1 MTKESKTEDHAS
13 PVEIGDRTSLKGF
26 SWNISA
32 AVAALTA
39 FTFAAA
45 ATGEWAYY
53 HRLGALDFLSL
64 ASPADYISGALLWVP
79 KALLTLVAGYV
90 LLWTRFLLTEGPRK
104 PTDEEIAQRPRR
116 LKGFWGIT
124 LFIVILFLMGLTI
137 YVMTEY
143 VMTDG
148 KSASIWIIPGM
159 TCWMVFI
166 VWFST
171 HPLTRA
177 YGPSS
182 EWLALLIA
190 GPMLVAFIFVN
201 GHDKAVTD
209 LMLPRGEY
217 RIVHSTGE
225 VEDDVQLLR
234 ATSVG
239 VLVLRVSTRDVSFL
253 TYGSFNRIDQIGSSK

>member
-1 MTKESKTEDHAS
+1 MSRDSKTEAYAS
-13 PVEIGDRTSLKGF
+13 QIEIGDRTSLKGF

-79 KALLTLVAGYV
+79 KALLALVAGYV
-90 LLWTRFLLTEGPRK
+90 FLWTRFLLTEGPRK

-124 LFIVILFLMGLTI
+124 LFIVILFLMGLT
-137 YVMTEY
+137 MY

-148 KSASIWIIPGM
+148 KSALIWVVPGM

-166 VWFST
+166 VWSST

-182 EWLALLIA
+182 EWQALLLA
-190 GPMLVAFIFVN
+190 GPMLVTFIFVH

-253 TYGSFNRIDQIGSSK
+253 TYGSFNRIDRIGSSK

>member
-1 MTKESKTEDHAS
+1 MELFVPMDSKTEDHAAQN
-13 PVEIGDRTSLKGF
+13 EIAARTSHKGF

-32 AVAALTA
+32 AVAAMTA
-39 FTFAAA
+39 LIFAAA

-53 HRLGALDFLSL
+53 RRLGALDFLSL
-64 ASPADYISGALLWVP
+64 ASPADYISGALMWVP
-79 KALLTLVAGYV
+79 KALLALLGGYV
-90 LLWTRFLLTEGPRK
+90 LFWTRFLLAEGSRK
-104 PTDEEIAQRPRR
+104 PNDEEIAERPRR

-124 LFIVILFLMGLTI
+124 LFIVTLFLMGLI
-137 YVMTEY
+137 MY

-148 KSASIWIIPGM
+148 KSALIWVVPSM
-159 TCWMVFI
+159 ACWLVFT
-166 VWFST
+166 VWLST

-182 EWLALLIA
+182 EWLSLLIA

-201 GHDKAVTD
+201 GHDKAVND
-209 LMLPRGEY
+209 LTLQSGEY

-234 ATSVG
+234 TTSKG
-239 VLVLRVSTRDVSFL
+239 VIVLRVSTREISFV
-253 TYGSFNRIDQIGSSK
+253 TYESFNRIDRIGCVE

>member
-1 MTKESKTEDHAS
+1 MERLQPLLRRS
-13 PVEIGDRTSLKGF
+13 
-26 SWNISA
+26 
-32 AVAALTA
+32 TA
-39 FTFAAA
+39 FNFAAA

-53 HRLGALDFLSL
+53 HRLGALECLSL
-64 ASPADYISGALLWVP
+64 DSPADYENDRALLWVP
-79 KALLTLVAGYV
+79 KALQTLVTGYV

-104 PTDEEIAQRPRR
+104 PTDESIAQRPRR

-124 LFIVILFLMGLTI
+124 LFIVILFLMGLSI
-137 YVMTEY
+137 Y

-148 KSASIWIIPGM
+148 KSAAIWVAPGS

-182 EWLALLIA
+182 EWLALLIS

-234 ATSVG
+234 AISVG

-253 TYGSFNRIDQIGSSK
+253 TYGSFNRIDRIAPSQ